1 MGLWK
6 VHALSGI
13 SWGLQCLNSKEKSLP
28 AKSLFGEKAG
38 EGDWSS
44 LPATCRPPPCTP
56 GAGIAL
62 VFTTALLLGF
72 PSSLEAQSS
81 CSPKAFLPGK
91 ETQLQQRCPVSALYL
106 FQMLATHGFLK
117 AVLSILSIY
126 RKTEV
131 RLTWQTKGKGAMAAN
146 TELGSIHPK
155 D

>member
-1 MGLWK
+1 M
-6 VHALSGI
+6 
-13 SWGLQCLNSKEKSLP
+13 KETGAACQAPAGHLP
-28 AKSLFGEKAG
+28 A
-38 EGDWSS
+38 
-44 LPATCRPPPCTP
+44 

-62 VFTTALLLGF
+62 VFTNALLLGF

-146 TELGSIHPK
+146 TELGSIRPK